1 MPGWTS
7 TVIACASKAVTLR
20 RCLLSSMTS
29 ASPTVWP
36 HWLVPPPRGRIG
48 TFDSR
53 ASSIAATTS
62 SSSAGTTTP
71 TGSTW

>member
-7 TVIACASKAVTLR
+7 TVRACASKAITLFR
-20 RCLLSSMTS
+20 WRLLSMTS

-36 HWLVPPPRGRIG
+36 HWLVPPPRGRMG
-48 TFDSR
+48 TRISR
-53 ASSIAATTS
+53 ARSIAATTS
-62 SSSAGTTTP
+62 ASSAGTTTP